1 MLRQPN
7 IEKIMEEKRLMRGQW
22 VEIDPI
28 EAETVKGGIGL
39 GDVKRLLKL
48 IGTFFNFA
56 HEYYDDFK
64 KGYENG
70 WNLF

>member
-1 MLRQPN
+1 
-7 IEKIMEEKRLMRGQW
+7 MRGQW
-22 VEIDPI
+22 VEIDPL
-28 EAETVKGGIGL
+28 EAEAVKGGIGL
-39 GDVKRLLKL
+39 GDIKRLLKL
-48 IGTFFNFA
+48 IGSFFNFA

>member
-1 MLRQPN
+1 MLRRPN
-7 IEKIMEEKRLMRGQW
+7 IEKIMEEKSLLRGQW
-22 VEIDPI
+22 VEIDSL
-28 EAETVKGGIGL
+28 EAEAVKGGIGL
-39 GDVKRLLKL
+39 GDIKRLLKL
-48 IGTFFNFA
+48 IGSFFNFA

>member
-1 MLRQPN
+1 M
-7 IEKIMEEKRLMRGQW
+7 
-22 VEIDPI
+22 EIDSL
-28 EAETVKGGIGL
+28 EAEAVKGGIGL
-39 GDVKRLLKL
+39 GDIKRLLKL
-48 IGTFFNFA
+48 IGSFFNFA